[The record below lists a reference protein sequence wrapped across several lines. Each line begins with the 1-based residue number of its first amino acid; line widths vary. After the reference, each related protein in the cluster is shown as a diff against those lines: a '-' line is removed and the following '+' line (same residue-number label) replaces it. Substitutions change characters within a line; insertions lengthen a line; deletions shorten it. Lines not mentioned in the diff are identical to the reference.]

1 MAKIKMKTTVKI
13 NKGNEKVEVTNFEIL
28 ERTENRELKNYLLV
42 RESYSDFCNNQTKS
56 GQARK
61 NERARARQRMF
72 EGIDTTYLDK
82 EMLEI
87 SKTIK
92 AEKEALIEKVTIEI
106 TFDGRKKSNLSKI
119 IDGVKMC
126 YFVGG
131 ISPQYYELG
140 LIDAEIK

>member
-1 MAKIKMKTTVKI
+1 MKTTVKF

-42 RESYSDFCNNQTKS
+42 REAYSDFCNNQTKS

-61 NERARARQRMF
+61 NERARVRARIF
-72 EGIDTTYLDK
+72 EGIDTTSLDV

-87 SKTIK
+87 SRTIK
-92 AEKEALIEKVTIEI
+92 AEKEALIEKVTVQI
-106 TFDGRKKSNLSKI
+106 TYDGRKKSNLSRI
-119 IDGVKMC
+119 IEGVRMC

-131 ISPQYYELG
+131 ISPQYYDLG

>member
-1 MAKIKMKTTVKI
+1 MKTLVKF
-13 NKGNEKVEVTNFEIL
+13 NKANQSVEVSNFEIL

-42 RESYSDFCNNQTKS
+42 REAYADFCKNQTKS

-72 EGIDTTYLDK
+72 EGIDTTSLDK

-92 AEKEALIEKVTIEI
+92 AEKDSLIEKIVVEIEY
-106 TFDGRKKSNLSKI
+106 DGRKSSNLSKI
-119 IDGVKMC
+119 IQGVRMAV
-126 YFVGG
+126 FTGG
-131 ISPQYYELG
+131 ISPQYYGIG
-140 LIDAEIK
+140 LVDFQIK